1 MSEIFGARSLI
12 YWWGMLTATVFI
24 REWLFQL
31 ANFFKTSDTFSP
43 DRVPFGLLPTIDNA
57 IKGLADYI
65 RYTIQFNPDAV
76 LVQIGTTTIRNY
88 VLAILFGLIC
98 IIFAALLV
106 RRALR
111 SHLWFDDFVA
121 IFVMYAVLRIVGHI
135 TSLTQAI
142 PLANWF
148 RVFADSTVAAYIVL
162 MILLLFLTFFGE
174 GFQSKRAFWR
184 AVIAIFVLSLFMFPK
199 EVSSR
204 FGDLLNALALF
215 GAGLLSKDNLAFA
228 LAWGVIGML
237 LALYRLATPEVEGA
251 PSAPRP
257 SGGGQP
263 AGGGGGGGGGLK
275 WLRRFSRK

>member
-1 MSEIFGARSLI
+1 MSEIFGVRSLI
-12 YWWGMLTATVFI
+12 YWWGVLTATVFV
-24 REWLFQL
+24 RDWLFQL
-31 ANFFKTSDTFSP
+31 GNFFKTSDTFSP
-43 DRVPFGLLPTIDNA
+43 DRIPFSLLPTIDNA
-57 IKGLADYI
+57 IKGVADYI
-65 RYTIQFNPDAV
+65 HYGIKFDPNAV
-76 LVQIGTTTIRNY
+76 LIQVGTTIIRNY

-135 TSLTQAI
+135 TSLTTAI
-142 PLANWF
+142 PLANQF
-148 RVFADSTVAAYIVL
+148 RVFADSQEASYIIL

-184 AVIAIFVLSLFMFPK
+184 AVIAIFVLSLFMFPR
-199 EVSSR
+199 EVSAR
-204 FGDLLNALALF
+204 FGDMLNALALF

-228 LAWGVIGML
+228 IAWGVIGML
-237 LALYRLATPEVEGA
+237 LALYRLATPEFPA
-251 PSAPRP
+251 MPSAPKP

-263 AGGGGGGGGGLK
+263 AAGEGGGLK

>member
-1 MSEIFGARSLI
+1 MAEIFGVRSLI
-12 YWWGMLTATVFI
+12 YWWGMLTATVFV
-24 REWLFQL
+24 RDWLFQL
-31 ANFFKTSDTFSP
+31 AIFFKTSDLFLATQI
-43 DRVPFGLLPTIDNA
+43 PFNLLPTIDNA
-57 IKGLADYI
+57 IKGVADYI
-65 RYTIQFNPDAV
+65 RLTVKFNPDAE
-76 LVQIGTTTIRNY
+76 LVRIGTTVVPNY
-88 VLAILFGLIC
+88 VLAVLFGAIC
-98 IIFAALLV
+98 VVFAALLV

-148 RVFADSTVAAYIVL
+148 RVFADSKEAAYIVL

-184 AVIAIFVLSLFMFPK
+184 AVIAIFILSLFMFPQA
-199 EVSSR
+199 VSSY

-215 GAGLLSKDNLAFA
+215 GAGLLDTKNVAFA
-228 LAWGVIGML
+228 IVWGVIGML
-237 LALYRLATPEVEGA
+237 LAWYRLATPEAEGA

-263 AGGGGGGGGGLK
+263 AGGGGGGLK